1 MKNQNSKVLFLA
13 QAAMIAAIYVVL
25 TVLGA
30 SLAFGEVQIRFA
42 EALTILPVFTPAA
55 IPGLFIG
62 CLLGNI
68 LGGAILP
75 DIIFGSI
82 ATLIGAVFTRMLRN
96 KSKYLAPLPPVVA
109 NTIIVPFVL
118 KYAYAV
124 PLPIPFMMLT
134 VGVGEVISAGV
145 IGLILYEALY
155 KYKTPEVRPHYSN
168 PRQSLQ
174 YVLQIC
180 LVFRMRPLYPLVPQS
195 QYRTESPP
203 LSLHLHIL
211 LSGPHGK

>member
-1 MKNQNSKVLFLA
+1 MILSLIFLFSHAILTTAETPVNQGLSGFSNRVFVTFHTLKKTTGEKYYEKSKVLFLA

-155 KYKTPEVRPHYSN
+155 KYKT
-168 PRQSLQ
+168 
-174 YVLQIC
+174 VLFKSIA
-180 LVFRMRPLYPLVPQS
+180 
-195 QYRTESPP
+195 
-203 LSLHLHIL
+203 
-211 LSGPHGK
+211 

>member
-75 DIIFGSI
+75 DIII

-155 KYKTPEVRPHYSN
+155 KYKT
-168 PRQSLQ
+168 
-174 YVLQIC
+174 VLFKSIA
-180 LVFRMRPLYPLVPQS
+180 
-195 QYRTESPP
+195 
-203 LSLHLHIL
+203 
-211 LSGPHGK
+211 